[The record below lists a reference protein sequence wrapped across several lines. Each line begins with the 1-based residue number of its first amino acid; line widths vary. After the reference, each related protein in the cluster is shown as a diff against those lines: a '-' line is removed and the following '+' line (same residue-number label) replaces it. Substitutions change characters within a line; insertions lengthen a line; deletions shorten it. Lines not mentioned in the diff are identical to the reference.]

1 MKFLFLLDESHAYY
15 FENKKAQSY
24 SNGKEESQDHAVLA
38 TVFTFKYFLVRNNKW
53 KYISCTY
60 RNVYFDSAIP
70 LEVS

>member
-24 SNGKEESQDHAVLA
+24 SNGKEGSQNHAVLK
-38 TVFTFKYFLVRNNKW
+38 TVFTFKYVLVRNNEW

-60 RNVYFDSAIP
+60 RNAYFDSAIP
-70 LEVS
+70 L